1 MKALYKLATSLDG
14 LTTFEMFKQALSND
28 EFRQELVRILIQDQL
43 EQGIDGDGKELP
55 EYSEISVNV
64 YGKEAGPYKLYDT
77 GEFYKSITIEKID
90 GSGIV
95 IYGDTDKGRVDLMMY
110 SESILYLNNDS
121 LNELKPTILMK
132 FREYLLTKMLKKS

>member
-1 MKALYKLATSLDG
+1 MEKLFEEAL
-14 LTTFEMFKQALSND
+14 ND
-28 EFRQELVRILIQDQL
+28 EEFRNEVIRILIQDQL
-43 EQGIDGDGKELP
+43 EQGIDGYGKELP

-77 GEFYKSITIEKID
+77 GEFYNSITIEKID

-95 IYGDTDKGRVDLMMY
+95 IFGDTNKGRIELMMY

-132 FREYLLTKMLKKS
+132 FKEYLLTKMLKKS